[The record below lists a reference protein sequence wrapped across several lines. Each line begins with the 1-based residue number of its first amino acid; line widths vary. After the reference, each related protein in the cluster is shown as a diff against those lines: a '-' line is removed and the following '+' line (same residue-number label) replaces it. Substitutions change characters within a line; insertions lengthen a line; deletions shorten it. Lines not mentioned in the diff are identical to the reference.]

1 MEPLQ
6 TKRECDEVERQ
17 LGELLDRGTPEEV
30 ADFCAVRLSWALD
43 KIRALSALARQ
54 AA

>member
-1 MEPLQ
+1 MEPST
-6 TKRECDEVERQ
+6 TKRECDDVERE

-30 ADFCAVRLSWALD
+30 ADFAASRLAWAIE
-43 KIRALSALARQ
+43 KIRALSALHRT